1 LLNSTFGFE
10 LRFAHG
16 VSLRGFGIFGQ
27 HFRIGHTA
35 PDKFAFRFVS
45 GWSWNWHLYFVLLS
59 VYIRPFAPQMRG
71 LLKQW
76 RPLSFLFS
84 SLLDDV
90 NNAPYY
96 NEGGKREN

>member
-16 VSLRGFGIFGQ
+16 ITLRGFWIFGE
-27 HFRIGHTA
+27 HLRVSHTA

-59 VYIRPFAPQMRG
+59 VGIRPFALQMRG
-71 LLKQW
+71 LLQQW
-76 RPLSFLFS
+76 RPLSFVLS
-84 SLLDDV
+84 SLLDNV
-90 NNAPYY
+90 NDSPN
-96 NEGGKREN
+96 NNKGGKREN